1 MSLFIFFVVLN
12 AKYFMCIYFRS
23 DKLIFGQQE
32 NKRSKSLVQGPGV
45 QNQPFIYQSY
55 YKYNLITST
64 VHRYL

>member
-1 MSLFIFFVVLN
+1 MVFFFVVDN
-12 AKYFMCIYFRS
+12 AKYFMCIYFKS
-23 DKLIFGQQE
+23 DKFIFERQE

-55 YKYNLITST
+55 YNDNLITST